1 MVLVV
6 RLIYGWQPGRSTYQE
21 YETKSKH
28 MSDITKIQVGIL
40 STVDL
45 LVTLS
50 LLFIY
55 SLFCDAIKVGIKVGV
70 CVFGG
75 HESYLPVQGWNELMG
90 FWEQNPL

>member
-1 MVLVV
+1 
-6 RLIYGWQPGRSTYQE
+6 
-21 YETKSKH
+21 

-75 HESYLPVQGWNELMG
+75 HESYLPVQG
-90 FWEQNPL
+90 